1 MNKKALTLLML
12 PLVLSVAS
20 CGGKNDGAQSSG
32 DTQSSRD
39 TQPSEGSIP
48 EATIENQNDVDN
60 LKSLLAKQ
68 DLSPFN
74 EKTYISQYAQN
85 FSVYTNGNDDEG
97 KYINFFNYRG
107 TGNVGYYYKLD
118 EEKYQEII
126 KDENSNIFDLMC
138 QGFGYYVLSQYATVN
153 SFLNDESEDI
163 ESSERFTFMQQL
175 EAMLDDAN
183 LQIKNTY
190 FYADFFDDEKM
201 DYRLFNGAIDK
212 KILFD
217 AITTKALSDLF
228 SRVNVYDGPGYC
240 ETIDSLY
247 YQICQSLLESSDK
260 EISDFIINNNIT
272 YAETANYL
280 ELSFALK
287 EEKYIQHLADNDV
300 IPGIIKGT
308 LYLDKETKILDT
320 FEYKV
325 VYLEEEVDY
334 STNYVHTATM
344 EFKSEGY
351 SYHGKPDA
359 EMPAADEITVYT
371 DPDEFM
377 KDVIDQ
383 VIPPIAL

>member
-1 MNKKALTLLML
+1 ML

-20 CGGKNDGAQSSG
+20 CGGKNDRAQSSG
-32 DTQSSRD
+32 DTQSSRN

-260 EISDFIINNNIT
+260 EISDFIINNDIT
-272 YAETANYL
+272 YAETANYS

-377 KDVIDQ
+377 KEVIDQ